1 VSEYR
6 YEGSELLKL
15 GEHLR
20 NYNASIAD
28 LVARA
33 APPNAR
39 TLDFGAGFGTLTKD
53 VAERIGK
60 PDCVEPD
67 PRQREQLEALGFRCY
82 ADVAD
87 VPQGQYDYVYSSNVL
102 EHIEDDTAVLGMLFR
117 VLKPGGR
124 IVLYLPAFMS
134 LYSDVDRAIGHYRRY
149 DASLIKTRLR
159 AAGFVVQRVYY
170 ADMLGFLV
178 NLLFKYG
185 SNRVGSVNAR
195 SMTIYDSVVF
205 PVTRAIER
213 LIRPPFGKNVVAV
226 ASRDGAVR

>member
-1 VSEYR
+1 
-6 YEGSELLKL
+6 
-15 GEHLR
+15 
-20 NYNASIAD
+20 
-28 LVARA
+28 
-33 APPNAR
+33 
-39 TLDFGAGFGTLTKD
+39 
-53 VAERIGK
+53 
-60 PDCVEPD
+60 
-67 PRQREQLEALGFRCY
+67 
-82 ADVAD
+82 
-87 VPQGQYDYVYSSNVL
+87 
-102 EHIEDDTAVLGMLFR
+102 
-117 VLKPGGR
+117 
-124 IVLYLPAFMS
+124 MS